1 MSEQRSNSG
10 VWWVVGIAAVLILLL
25 ILCLVCA
32 CVGSLL
38 FLRTSSSR
46 GPQYYG
52 PVPERVVTV
61 PAIPVPEP
69 PTQVV
74 PPYRPETGALVL
86 MVEPGSPADALGLE
100 PGDIILAVDGRNL
113 GPDLTLRQALEG
125 FDPGDSVSI
134 TWWVRRSRDVQT
146 GMVELGRDPG
156 GTGRPYLGIEYRTLP

>member
-1 MSEQRSNSG
+1 MSEQRSNRG

-25 ILCLVCA
+25 ILCLACV

-38 FLRTSSSR
+38 FLRTSSFR

-61 PAIPVPEP
+61 PVRPEPLVPEP
-69 PTQVV
+69 TPQH
-74 PPYRPETGALVL
+74 RPETGALVL
-86 MVEPGSPADALGLE
+86 VVEPGSPADALGLE

-113 GPDLTLRQALEG
+113 GPDLTLRQALER
-125 FDPGDSVSI
+125 FEAGDSVSI
-134 TWWVRRSRDVQT
+134 TWWVRRTREVQT
-146 GMVELGRDPG
+146 AMAKLGTHPE